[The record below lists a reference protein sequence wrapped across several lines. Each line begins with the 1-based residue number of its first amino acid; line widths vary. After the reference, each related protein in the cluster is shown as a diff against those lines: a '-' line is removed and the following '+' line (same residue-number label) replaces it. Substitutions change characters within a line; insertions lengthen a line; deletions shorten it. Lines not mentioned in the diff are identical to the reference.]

1 MYPKAAPSTHDPLA
15 PFAGLGHWLATT
27 AVLSGAGLA
36 VGAVLAQ
43 YLRSRALHWS
53 WSAVALLAAV
63 LLRSALAGATPFVV
77 GAASCATLRGRR
89 LHIEDAL
96 AGADLALDAGRR
108 RTPLDLIRACLGA
121 ADLRRRWAGVAG
133 SWLRGEELIIGSDG
147 RGRLVSIPC
156 GGVAGGTHTLLVGAT
171 GSGKTV
177 TQTWMAVRS
186 IERGAGAI
194 VVDPKGDRAD
204 ARCNCGCCARAPVAS
219 SSNGRPQGPCA
230 YNPFARGGDTEI
242 ADKALA
248 GERFTEPHYQRQAQR
263 MLGHVARTLRATG
276 AEVDLGS
283 IVANLDPDNL
293 ELLARRLSSDEAEAT
308 EAYLDSL
315 TTRQRA
321 ELAGVRDRLAI
332 LAESDVGR
340 WLDSRGERTR
350 RFDLLEAVQMRAVVY
365 FDLDADSRPLLTQM
379 LGAAI
384 VQDLQS
390 TVAAMQGRP
399 SPTLVVIDE
408 FSTLAAEQVVR
419 LFARARSA
427 GFSLV
432 LSTQELSDLRLRGRD
447 DLLEQVM
454 GNLSVLL
461 AHRQV
466 VPSSAELI
474 ASLAGTSGAWRTSR
488 HGDGRVSR
496 TRVRAGALD
505 ADSVMG
511 LAPGCAAALV
521 LSDGRPARIAR
532 VLCADG
538 GAARDASD
546 TSTD

>member
-1 MYPKAAPSTHDPLA
+1 LA

-27 AVLSGAGLA
+27 ALLSAVGLA
-36 VGAVLAQ
+36 MGAVLAQ
-43 YLRSRALHWS
+43 YLRSRALHWT
-53 WSAVALLAAV
+53 WGAVALLAAV

-77 GAASCATLRGRR
+77 AAALCATLRGRR

-96 AGADLALDAGRR
+96 AGADLAQDAARR
-108 RTPLDLIRACLGA
+108 RTPLDLIRARIGVA
-121 ADLRRRWAGVAG
+121 QLRRRRAGVPG

-194 VVDPKGDRAD
+194 VVDPKGDRQMRD
-204 ARCNCGCCARAPVAS
+204 AVAGAARAA
-219 SSNGRPQGPCA
+219 GRDFIEWSPPGPCA

-263 MLGHVARTLRATG
+263 MLGHVARTLRAAG

-283 IVANLDPDNL
+283 IVSNLDPDNL
-293 ELLARRLSSDEAEAT
+293 ELLARRLSSNEAETT

-340 WLDSRGERTR
+340 WLDSRGDQTR

-399 SPTLVVIDE
+399 LPTIVVIDE

-496 TRVRAGALD
+496 TRIRAGALD

-511 LAPGCAAALV
+511 LAPGCAATIV

-532 VLCADG
+532 VLCTDG
-538 GAARDASD
+538 GAGARCR
-546 TSTD
+546 

>member
-1 MYPKAAPSTHDPLA
+1 MHPKAPPSTPDPLA
-15 PFAGLGHWLATT
+15 PLAGLGHWLATT
-27 AVLSGAGLA
+27 AALSAAGLA
-36 VGAVLAQ
+36 VGMVLAH

-53 WSAVALLAAV
+53 WGAGALLAVV
-63 LLRSALAGATPFVV
+63 LLHSTLAGAAPFAL
-77 GAASCATLRGRR
+77 AAALCATLRGRR
-89 LHIEDAL
+89 LHREDAL
-96 AGADLALDAGRR
+96 AGADLAQQAGRR
-108 RTPLDLIRACLGA
+108 RTPLDLARTRFCALE
-121 ADLRRRWAGVAG
+121 LRRRWAPPPRR
-133 SWLRGEELIIGSDG
+133 WLRGEELIIGSDG
-147 RGRLVSIPC
+147 RGRLVSVPC

-186 IERGAGAI
+186 IVRGAGAI
-194 VVDPKGDRAD
+194 VVDPKGDRQMRD
-204 ARCNCGCCARAPVAS
+204 AVAAAAKAARRDFIEWSPE
-219 SSNGRPQGPCA
+219 GPCV

-248 GERFTEPHYQRQAQR
+248 GERFTEPHYLRQAQR
-263 MLGHVARTLRATG
+263 MLGHVVRALRAADT
-276 AEVDLGS
+276 EVDLRS

-293 ELLARRLSSDEAEAT
+293 ELLARRLSSDQADAT

-321 ELAGVRDRLAI
+321 ELSGVRDRLAI

-340 WLDSRGERTR
+340 WLDSRRGQAMH
-350 RFDLLEAVQMRAVVY
+350 FDLLEAVQERAVVY

-390 TVAAMQGRP
+390 TVAALQGRP
-399 SPTLVVIDE
+399 SPTIVLIDE

-432 LSTQELSDLRLRGRD
+432 LSTQELSDLRLRGREG
-447 DLLEQVM
+447 LLEQVM

-474 ASLAGTSGAWRTSR
+474 ASLAGAAGAWRTSR

-496 TRVRAGALD
+496 TRVPAAALD
-505 ADSVMG
+505 ADAVMG
-511 LAPGCAAALV
+511 LAPGCAAAIV
-521 LSDGRPARIAR
+521 LSDRRPVRITR
-532 VLCADG
+532 VLCADDV
-538 GAARDASD
+538 RRP
-546 TSTD
+546 